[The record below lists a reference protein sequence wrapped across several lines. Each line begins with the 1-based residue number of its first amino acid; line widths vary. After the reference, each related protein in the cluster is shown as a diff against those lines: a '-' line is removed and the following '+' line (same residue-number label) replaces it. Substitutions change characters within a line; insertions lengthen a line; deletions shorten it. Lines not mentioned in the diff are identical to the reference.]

1 VVDVR
6 DVGPWSVSALV
17 RAVAEGGVFCFA
29 ATAGPDRPV
38 FFYGNHSGGFA
49 RPFVGAVA
57 VGRVLGLATAAK
69 GKGLASDGIDLV
81 GRGLPAHEIIIE
93 QALENES
100 ANCARWKVEVWRACP
115 IDFSYTNRGGCA
127 WGC

>member
-1 VVDVR
+1 
-6 DVGPWSVSALV
+6 V

-29 ATAGPDRPV
+29 AAAGPDRPV

-69 GKGLASDGIDLV
+69 GKGLASDGIDFV
-81 GRGLPAHEIIIE
+81 GRGLPRHVLRHRQEKCFPKNNHLKR
-93 QALENES
+93 ALE
-100 ANCARWKVEVWRACP
+100 
-115 IDFSYTNRGGCA
+115 
-127 WGC
+127 